1 MPFSIVFITNL
12 AALVTL
18 LALGNDVAGLVGG
31 ALAAGLDV
39 VAAGLI
45 VTAAITMMAYRH
57 GRPRHA
63 DHASI
68 QLQGQAGADNED
80 WKNRATD
87 GSSEI
92 PVLVLDAVARRSD
105 RAGFYRGMSDGGW
118 RDGGAPAVGARR
130 QTRRGGLRRTVDR
143 LLKIVNSVGLK
154 QLEIGFKA
162 MSANAESE
170 QTSANVAATAAAAEQ
185 VAESVHR
192 VAQQTGET
200 AHVVRSAAEKAN
212 RAAEVIQSMV
222 KAVNSIREILSLITG
237 IAGQTNLLAL
247 SATIEAARAGDA
259 GKGFAV
265 VASEV
270 KALATQ
276 TARATER
283 ITSHLGSLA
292 KISDQAL
299 TAVSAVTE
307 SIGSI
312 ESFENDLSA
321 AMASQDDAVR
331 QINSNAQQAA
341 TSTRSVNELISGV
354 AQSSDQV
361 TDAMQQ
367 LADVANEIGAGLR
380 GTGEPTAGLRA

>member
-1 MPFSIVFITNL
+1 MPFRLVFITNL

-92 PVLVLDAVARRSD
+92 PFLVLDAVARRSD
-105 RAGFYRGMSDGGW
+105 
-118 RDGGAPAVGARR
+118 APASTEECPMAAGVTECQQARADKR
-130 QTRRGGLRRTVDR
+130 VAEASDAVDR
-143 LLKIVNSVGLK
+143 LLQIINSVGLK

-170 QTSANVAATAAAAEQ
+170 QTSANVAAMAAAAEQ
-185 VAESVHR
+185 VADSVHR

-200 AHVVRSAAEKAN
+200 AHVARSATEKAN

-247 SATIEAARAGDA
+247 NATIEAARAGDA

-283 ITSHLGSLA
+283 ITSHLASLA
-292 KISDQAL
+292 QISDQAL

-331 QINSNAQQAA
+331 QINTNAQQAA

-380 GTGEPTAGLRA
+380 GTGEPNASFRA

>member
-1 MPFSIVFITNL
+1 MPFRLVFITNL
-12 AALVTL
+12 AAIVTL
-18 LALGNDVAGLVGG
+18 VALGNDLAGLVGG

-45 VTAAITMMAYRH
+45 VTAAATTMRH
-57 GRPRHA
+57 GHDRPRLA

-68 QLQGQAGADNED
+68 QPLGQGGADDED
-80 WKNRATD
+80 WKNLATD
-87 GSSEI
+87 SSSEI
-92 PVLVLDAVARRSD
+92 PFVVPNSVARRP
-105 RAGFYRGMSDGGW
+105 A
-118 RDGGAPAVGARR
+118 APASTEEIPTWAGSEDCQKARADKR
-130 QTRRGGLRRTVDR
+130 VAEASDSVDR

-170 QTSANVAATAAAAEQ
+170 QTSANVAAMAAAAEQ
-185 VAESVHR
+185 VADSVHR

-200 AHVVRSAAEKAN
+200 AHVARSAAEKAN
-212 RAAEVIQSMV
+212 RATEVIQSMV

-247 SATIEAARAGDA
+247 NATIEAARAGDA

-307 SIGSI
+307 SIVSI